1 MNEFGIEERMSQDL
15 EILINGVLK
24 SIDGVEAIILYG
36 GYGRGEGAWIHY
48 DNEVKPYNDYDLL
61 VISDSKVNT
70 NLLSDVRKS
79 LARLVGINW
88 VDISVLPRKKLSNL
102 SNSIFNYDL
111 KNGSKVIWGGE
122 HILNEVPD
130 FRAHEVPLQDIRI
143 LFFTRAFT
151 LLGSIKDSFFDIGI
165 KEDNVIFFKNQMAKA
180 VLAVVDVKLIL
191 NGLYSSSYRERVVR
205 ADEEK
210 LFLKE
215 ELELVQWALREK
227 LRPGVEPL
235 TGPEALALYGQVT
248 NFFMDNMLVG
258 LTEYY
263 KKPINSAE
271 SLMESYKREFNV
283 LLRRMY
289 YFVKRDSKVEFTL
302 ACEECQAMTLFSSP
316 YWIHNIPAVSEIKD
330 KLNAQGMGLSSVVSW
345 NEVRRATADLRL
357 KL

>member
-1 MNEFGIEERMSQDL
+1 MSVYGIEERMSQDL
-15 EILINGVLK
+15 KILIDGVLK

-61 VISDSKVNT
+61 VISDSTVSSNF
-70 NLLSDVRKS
+70 LSEVRKS
-79 LARLVGINW
+79 LANILGINW
-88 VDISVLPRKKLSNL
+88 IDISVLPRKKLSNL
-102 SNSIFNYDL
+102 SVSIFNYDL
-111 KNGSKVIWGGE
+111 KNGSKVIWGDK
-122 HILNEVPD
+122 HILNELPD
-130 FRAHEVPLQDIRI
+130 FCANQIPLRDIRI

-151 LLGSIKDSFFDIGI
+151 LLGSIKGDFFEVGI
-165 KEDNVIFFKNQMAKA
+165 KNNDAIFFKNQMAKA

-191 NGLYSSSYRERVVR
+191 SGLYTSSYRERVVR
-205 ADEEK
+205 VEEEK
-210 LFLKE
+210 FFLGE

-227 LRPGVEPL
+227 LRPDIGPI

-263 KKPINSAE
+263 KKSICSAK
-271 SLMESYKREFNV
+271 SLMMSYKREFNV
-283 LLRRMY
+283 VLRRIF
-289 YFVKRDSKVEFTL
+289 YFIKRDSKVEFSL

-316 YWIHNIPAVSEIKD
+316 YWIHSKPAVSQIKD
-330 KLNAQGMGLSSVVSW
+330 KLNAQGMDLSDTACW
-345 NEVRRATADLRL
+345 NEVRQAAADLRL